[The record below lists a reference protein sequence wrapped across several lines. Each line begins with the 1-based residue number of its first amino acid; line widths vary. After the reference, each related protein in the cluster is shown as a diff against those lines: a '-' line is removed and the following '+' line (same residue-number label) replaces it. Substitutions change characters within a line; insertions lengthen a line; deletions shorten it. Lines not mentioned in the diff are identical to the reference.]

1 MRSRACD
8 PVDDEAMAGRAVE
21 QHEQPG
27 EEEQQ
32 RDEQSEQLI
41 EQPPRPVRPKR
52 ACGGSSSPVG
62 VDDHV
67 GHQKAW
73 PSETV
78 TATGPSPFCRLS
90 GTPTSMRIGP
100 KLE

>member
-1 MRSRACD
+1 MLMRRPDA
-8 PVDDEAMAGRAVE
+8 VDDEAVTGRAVE
-21 QHEQPG
+21 QHEQAR

-32 RDEQSEQLI
+32 RHEQREQLV
-41 EQPPRPVRPKR
+41 QKPPRPVFAKPHPRR
-52 ACGGSSSPVG
+52 FAALGGDSY
-62 VDDHV
+62 V

-78 TATGPSPFCRLS
+78 TANGPSPFCRLS
-90 GTPTSMRIGP
+90 GTPKSTRIGP